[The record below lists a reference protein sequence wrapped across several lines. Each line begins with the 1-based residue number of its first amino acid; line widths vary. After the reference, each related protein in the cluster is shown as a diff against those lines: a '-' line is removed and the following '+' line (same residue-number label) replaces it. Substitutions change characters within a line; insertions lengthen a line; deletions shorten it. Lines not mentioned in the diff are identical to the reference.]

1 MLRRVHL
8 ALIIVLISLVSLAIP
23 ARAAE
28 SADQLIRKGLEMR
41 KRGDDLGALP
51 LFEQAYKL
59 SPTPRAAAQRAFC
72 AQALG
77 RWTQVESDLTEA
89 LKSPD
94 DAWVKKNRGAIDESL
109 REAKMKVAVIEVV
122 GEPPGAD
129 VLVNGKVV
137 GQLPLARPLR
147 IEAGEIDVELRAEG
161 HRPSLKSLHVVGGQ
175 YQRIAVRADLD
186 AAPSAAP
193 APAPAPGAP
202 NVSVYVQQPTPPSGA
217 TGATGT
223 TLTARAAEPASG
235 SGWRSAP
242 KWISWGLGAVAL
254 GVGAYEYT
262 QYQNRLGDFDGDCA
276 FDPSTGSPYSLNP
289 TVSDG
294 SCKGL
299 ANDYRSARTLAIVGF
314 AGAGALAITGLVFFI
329 VEPRSGDG
337 RTAFSC
343 TPDLGSQ
350 NRLSVGCSLRF

>member
-8 ALIIVLISLVSLAIP
+8 VLIIVLIASVSLAGP

-137 GQLPLARPLR
+137 GQLPLARPVR

-161 HRPSLKSLHVVGGQ
+161 HRPSLKSLHVEGGQ
-175 YQRIAVRADLD
+175 YQRIAVRAALD
-186 AAPSAAP
+186 AASSVAP
-193 APAPAPGAP
+193 VAAPAPAPGAP

-217 TGATGT
+217 PGATV
-223 TLTARAAEPASG
+223 TARPAEPAPA
-235 SGWRSAP
+235 SGWHSAP
-242 KWISWGLGAVAL
+242 KWISWGLGVASL
-254 GVGAYEYT
+254 GVGAYGYAH
-262 QYQNRLGDFDGDCA
+262 YRSRLGDFDHDCA
-276 FDPSTGSPYSLNP
+276 FDTSGQAYPLSTSTL
-289 TVSDG
+289 TAT
-294 SCKGL
+294 SCEGL
-299 ANDYRSARTLAIVGF
+299 HSDYRSARTIGIVGF
-314 AGAGALAITGLVFFI
+314 AGAGALAITGLVFFLA
-329 VEPRSGDG
+329 EPRSGDG

-343 TPDLGSQ
+343 TPDVGSQ

>member
-1 MLRRVHL
+1 VLRRVHL
-8 ALIIVLISLVSLAIP
+8 ALITVLIWSVSLAVP

-94 DAWVKKNRGAIDESL
+94 DPWVKKNRGAIEQSL
-109 REAKMKVAVIEVV
+109 SEAKMKVAVIEVI

-137 GQLPLARPLR
+137 GQLPLPGPVR

-161 HRPSLKSLHVVGGQ
+161 HRPSLKSLQVQGGQ

-186 AAPSAAP
+186 APPSAAP
-193 APAPAPGAP
+193 AAAPAPAPGAP
-202 NVSVYVQQPTPPSGA
+202 NVSVYVQQPNSPSGA
-217 TGATGT
+217 PGATV
-223 TLTARAAEPASG
+223 TARPAEPASG

-254 GVGAYEYT
+254 GVGGYEYS
-262 QYQNRLGDFDGDCA
+262 QYRNRLGDFDSDCA
-276 FDPSTGSPYSLNP
+276 FEPSTGKPYSRKA
-289 TVSDG
+289 TVTDG
-294 SCKGL
+294 QCAGL
-299 ANDYRSARTLAIVGF
+299 ANDYKSARTTAIIGF
-314 AGAGALAITGLVFFI
+314 AGAGALAITGLIFLI
-329 VEPRSGDG
+329 AEPRSGDG

-343 TPDLGSQ
+343 TPEVGSQ

>member
-1 MLRRVHL
+1 VLRRVHL
-8 ALIIVLISLVSLAIP
+8 ALITVLITSVSLATP
-23 ARAAE
+23 TRAAE
-28 SADQLIRKGLEMR
+28 SAEQLIRKGLEMR

-137 GQLPLARPLR
+137 GQLPLPGPVR

-161 HRPSLKSLHVVGGQ
+161 HRPSLKSLHVEGGQ

-186 AAPSAAP
+186 AAPSVAPAAAP
-193 APAPAPGAP
+193 AAAPGAP

-217 TGATGT
+217 PGA
-223 TLTARAAEPASG
+223 TLTARPEPASG

-262 QYQNRLGDFDGDCA
+262 QYRNRLGDFDGDCA
-276 FDPSTGSPYSLNP
+276 FEPTTGNPYSRKP
-289 TVSDG
+289 TVRTDG
-294 SCKGL
+294 QCQAL
-299 ANDYRSARTLAIVGF
+299 VNDYRSARTVAIVGF
-314 AGAGALAITGLVFFI
+314 AGAGALAITGLVFLI
-329 VEPRSGDG
+329 AEPRSGDG

-343 TPDLGSQ
+343 APEVGSQ

>member
-1 MLRRVHL
+1 VLRRVHL
-8 ALIIVLISLVSLAIP
+8 ALITLLISLVSLAIP

-193 APAPAPGAP
+193 APASPPAPGAP
-202 NVSVYVQQPTPPSGA
+202 NVSVYVQQPTPPPGA
-217 TGATGT
+217 
-223 TLTARAAEPASG
+223 TLTARPAEPASG

-262 QYQNRLGDFDGDCA
+262 QYRNHLGDFDGDCA
-276 FDPSTGSPYSLNP
+276 FDPNTGAPYSLNP
-289 TVSDG
+289 KVRSDG
-294 SCKGL
+294 SCEGL
-299 ANDYRSARTLAIVGF
+299 ANDYRSARTLTIVGF

-343 TPDLGSQ
+343 MPDVGSQ

>member
-1 MLRRVHL
+1 VLRRVHL
-8 ALIIVLISLVSLAIP
+8 SVVVVLISSVSLAIP
-23 ARAAE
+23 AWAGE
-28 SADQLIRKGLEMR
+28 SADALIRKGLEMR

-94 DAWVKKNRGAIDESL
+94 DPWVKKNRGAIDESL
-109 REAKMKVAVIEVV
+109 REAKMKVAVIEIV

-137 GQLPLARPLR
+137 GQLPLASPVR

-161 HRPSLKSLHVVGGQ
+161 HRPSLKSLHVEGGQ
-175 YQRIAVRADLD
+175 YQRIAVRSDLD
-186 AAPSAAP
+186 AAPAAAP
-193 APAPAPGAP
+193 APPPAPGAP
-202 NVSVYVQQPTPPSGA
+202 NVSVYVQQPAPPSG
-217 TGATGT
+217 TPGATV
-223 TLTARAAEPASG
+223 TARPAAPA

-242 KWISWGLGAVAL
+242 KWISWGLGVAAL
-254 GVGAYEYT
+254 GVGAYGYSR
-262 QYQNRLGDFDGDCA
+262 YRGLLGDFNHDCA
-276 FDPSTGSPYSLNP
+276 FDQTGDAYPLPSSTRTMASCEGLH
-289 TVSDG
+289 SDY
-294 SCKGL
+294 K
-299 ANDYRSARTLAIVGF
+299 SARTLGIVGF

-329 VEPRSGDG
+329 AEPSGDG
-337 RTAFSC
+337 RTAFAC
-343 TPDLGSQ
+343 TPDVGAQ
-350 NRLSVGCSLRF
+350 NRLSIGCSLRF